1 MVTGKQQE
9 NKVRQWVLDA
19 EERSRKY
26 INETPL
32 EYSLHLSKL
41 ASAEVYLNIIAW

>member
-1 MVTGKQQE
+1 MITGKEQE

-26 INETPL
+26 IIETPL
-32 EYSLHLSKL
+32 EYSLYLSNL
-41 ASAEVYLNIIAW
+41 TSAD